1 MLKVPSD
8 IVNIMNVNVLDHDL
22 NQREE
27 RTAIFMEIV
36 AIS

>member
-1 MLKVPSD
+1 MLNVSPD
-8 IVNIMNVNVLDHDL
+8 IVNVMNVNVPDHDL

-27 RTAIFMEIV
+27 RTGMFMEIV